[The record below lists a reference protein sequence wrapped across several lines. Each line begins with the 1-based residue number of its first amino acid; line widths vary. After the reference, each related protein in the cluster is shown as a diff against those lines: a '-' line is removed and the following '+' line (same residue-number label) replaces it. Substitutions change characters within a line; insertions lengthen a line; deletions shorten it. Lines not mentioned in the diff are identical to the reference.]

1 MKYKV
6 QTHFYQY
13 KNFNTKICKA
23 KRCPKMKNI
32 SKKFQPRP
40 LEGGYQQMK
49 KMAQNKRPKTK
60 DLAPQLA
67 PQFNPSS
74 LAKKLVLSKS
84 FRHQL
89 EEGEY
94 GPNVYENSNK
104 KYIIK
109 SNSVQRSN
117 SASKVSSHIKIN
129 SFKKSPQTKENIKRA
144 GIGADFYTPK
154 KKKENIKNIHPSTPP
169 FDNGEEGE
177 ISKLTRGKLSIGSK
191 KPGVKYV
198 RRQLGHY

>member
-1 MKYKV
+1 
-6 QTHFYQY
+6 
-13 KNFNTKICKA
+13 
-23 KRCPKMKNI
+23 MKNVA
-32 SKKFQPRP
+32 KKFKPRP

-94 GPNVYENSNK
+94 GPNIYENQNK

-109 SNSVQRSN
+109 SNRVPRSN
-117 SASKVSSHIKIN
+117 SDAKVSSHIKIN
-129 SFKKSPQTKENIKRA
+129 SFKKSPQYKENIKRA

-154 KKKENIKNIHPSTPP
+154 KKKENIKNIHPSTN
-169 FDNGEEGE
+169 FKTNQRQTFYWQQKNR
-177 ISKLTRGKLSIGSK
+177 SKVCKETTWPLLNMIIFTVIN
-191 KPGVKYV
+191 VK
-198 RRQLGHY
+198 